1 MLSAMPVETRT
12 VPFRDYETW
21 VRVTTPTTPRPDAVP
36 LFVLHGGPGMAHDYV
51 RNIGA
56 LADETGRTVIH
67 YDQVGCGRSTHLP
80 DAPADFWQP
89 SLFVDEFHAVRTE
102 LASLLGTDSYHLLG
116 QSWGGML
123 GAEIA
128 VGQPEGLVSLSICNS
143 PASMDLWVEGAGE
156 LRAQLPPDTQDA
168 LARHEA
174 AGTVT
179 DPEYLAATMEFYRR
193 HVCRVEPMPADFVD
207 SEKQMEAEP
216 TVYHTMNGPNE
227 FHVLGNLRTWTIVDR
242 LDRITA
248 PTLVIAGEF
257 DEATPATWRPYAD
270 RIPDARSH
278 VFAGASH
285 CTHLEQPEEFRA
297 VVAAFLADNDR

>member
-1 MLSAMPVETRT
+1 MLSAMFVHTRT
-12 VPFRDYETW
+12 VPFRDGQTW
-21 VRVTTPTTPRPDAVP
+21 VQVTSPDAPRPDAHP

-51 RNIGA
+51 RNIA
-56 LADETGRTVIH
+56 EIADETGRVVIH
-67 YDQVGCGRSTHLP
+67 YDQIGCGRSTHFP
-80 DAPADFWQP
+80 DAPREFWEP
-89 SLFVDEFHAVRTE
+89 DLFVDEFHTVRTE
-102 LASLLGTDSYHLLG
+102 LGIERYHLLG

-128 VGQPEGLVSLSICNS
+128 VRRPVGLVSLSICNS

-156 LRAQLPPDTQDA
+156 LREQLPREVLAA
-168 LARHEA
+168 LVRHER
-174 AGTVT
+174 AGTVS

-227 FHVLGNLRTWTIVDR
+227 FHVVGTLRKWSVIDR
-242 LDRITA
+242 LHQVDA
-248 PTLVIAGEF
+248 PTLVVAGEF
-257 DEATPATWRPYAD
+257 DEATPATWFPYVE
-270 RIPDARSH
+270 RIADARSH
-278 VFAGASH
+278 VFDGASH

-297 VVAAFLADNDR
+297 VIASFLADHDR